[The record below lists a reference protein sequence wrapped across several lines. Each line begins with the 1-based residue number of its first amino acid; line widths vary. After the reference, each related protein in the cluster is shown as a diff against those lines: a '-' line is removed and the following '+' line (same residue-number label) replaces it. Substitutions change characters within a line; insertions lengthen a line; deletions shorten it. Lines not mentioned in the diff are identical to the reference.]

1 MYYMTSIYS
10 IEIKDINNQ
19 IPIIEKGLFEVDN
32 NTNLVTSFKLKN
44 GIQILVPKIP
54 GNYTN
59 GVRQISVENTIINS
73 GNIIKNSINN
83 ILITSNTFLYDN
95 IFINGIGFSNNGI
108 VISEVND
115 ISPFIIDEENIVFRL
130 LGTVNIYEKN
140 GKSFMS
146 GTYNTYNHITG
157 INIIISTF
165 NVNIEVNI
173 TIIFLQST
181 SITSIPSIPS
191 IVKPSII
198 IFKSLKDLTSVNE
211 SSFAM
216 DRQVY
221 KRTLNIDTTL
231 VNNNKQDTIQNNIN
245 KKKYGNS
252 SVKDSTSV
260 MLKRVRNAVG
270 NSTVNASNL
279 SFTEV
284 KDINTTRDAISR
296 VRNTRSN
303 GIVKKNNNYTNAS
316 IFK

>member
-1 MYYMTSIYS
+1 MTSIYS